1 MKQSLVSLFL
11 LFCAA
16 HITYLIAKRYLEY
29 RADAAFGR
37 RHRCQPPPEL
47 PKKWPLGIDRIKE
60 LWDSN
65 GEGRLLAFL
74 CSVAKDYEP
83 RNNLSQYLLFGP
95 RAFHVLHPTNLESVL
110 STNFEHYGF
119 GVRSD
124 IFAPLL
130 GNGIFTQEGPAWK
143 HSREL
148 LRKQFIRAQYQ
159 NLDHF
164 REHVD
169 NLIARLPHDGAID
182 LQPLFFG
189 LTLDTTTALLL
200 GQSVYSLR
208 AEIDQDNEN
217 KVFAESFN
225 VALEGLA
232 KRFRTAPW
240 HFFYNP
246 RSFRQA
252 CSNVHLF
259 VERYIQE
266 RNLKDEAEDIEE
278 DSYGFI
284 HQVAKESENNKELR
298 DQLLN
303 VLLAGRDTTA
313 CCLSWT
319 FRLLVRHP
327 EVMNRLRSE
336 IAAVMGASEQPSREQ
351 IRRMPFLAC
360 VIKEIPYLNTKTK
373 ESLGLRLYSPVPLNN
388 RTATRTTMLP
398 TGGGPDGTD
407 PILVR
412 KGELVV
418 FSQYVNS
425 RRRNIYGQDADD
437 FRPERWEEGDLS
449 NIGWA
454 FFPFS
459 GGPRQCLGED
469 FALMEVS
476 YTVVRL
482 LQNFEDISLPAGEK
496 VEPVGME
503 KQRLTLVLQSAD
515 GCVVQMKATDKIS

>member
-1 MKQSLVSLFL
+1 MGRAVFL
-11 LFCAA
+11 SFIVACAA
-16 HITYLIAKRYLEY
+16 APIIYLIVRRYLEY
-29 RADAAFGR
+29 QADTELGR
-37 RHRCQPPPEL
+37 RHHCQPPPEL
-47 PKKWPLGIDRIKE
+47 PRKWPLGIDRIKE

-65 GEGRLLAFL
+65 NDGRLLAFL
-74 CSVAKDYEP
+74 CSVAIHYEP
-83 RNNLSQYLLFGP
+83 RNNLSQFLLFGP
-95 RAFHVLHPTNLESVL
+95 RAFHVLHPTNVESIL
-110 STNFEHYGF
+110 STNFADYDF
-119 GVRSD
+119 GVRRD

-148 LRKQFIRAQYQ
+148 LRKQFIQAKYQ
-159 NLDHF
+159 NLNHF

-169 NLIARLPHDGAID
+169 NLIAHLPRDGVID
-182 LQPLFFG
+182 LQPLFFN
-189 LTLDTTTALLL
+189 LTLDTTTALLF
-200 GQSVYSLR
+200 GRSVYSLR
-208 AEIDQDNEN
+208 ADIDQDNEN

-225 VALEGLA
+225 IALEGLA
-232 KRFRTAPW
+232 KRFRIAPW
-240 HFFYNP
+240 HFLYNP

-252 CSNVHLF
+252 CFNVHRF
-259 VERYIQE
+259 VEQYIQN
-266 RNLKDEAEDIEE
+266 RNLKDETEGFGEDT
-278 DSYGFI
+278 YGFI
-284 HQVAKESENNKELR
+284 HQVAEESENTKELR

-327 EVMNRLRSE
+327 YVMNRLRNEVAIIMGKSE
-336 IAAVMGASEQPSREQ
+336 LPSREQ

-360 VIKEIPYLNTKTK
+360 VIKE
-373 ESLGLRLYSPVPLNN
+373 SLRLYPPVPLNN
-388 RTATRTTMLP
+388 RTVTQTTMLP
-398 TGGGPDGTD
+398 TGGGPDGIS

-425 RRRNIYGQDADD
+425 RKRNIFGEDADE
-437 FRPERWEEGDLS
+437 FHPERWEDGGLS

-454 FFPFS
+454 YFPFS

-482 LQNFEDISLPAGEK
+482 LQASSAILLPAGEK
-496 VEPVGME
+496 IEPVGME
-503 KQRLTLVLQSAD
+503 RQRLTLVLQSAD
-515 GCVVQMKATDKIS
+515 GCKVQIKH